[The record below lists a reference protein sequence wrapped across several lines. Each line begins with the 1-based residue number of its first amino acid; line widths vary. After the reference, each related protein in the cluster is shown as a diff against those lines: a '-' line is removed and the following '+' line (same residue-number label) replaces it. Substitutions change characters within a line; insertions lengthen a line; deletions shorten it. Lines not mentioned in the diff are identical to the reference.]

1 MIKTSVIT
9 KLSLFLMTAIFLS
22 CVQKPEEY
30 AVIDT
35 EEGQIV
41 LKFFPDV
48 APKHVESFK
57 ILALDGFFNGTSFH
71 RIVPGFV
78 IQGGDPNS
86 KDGDRYNDG
95 LGGRAGKYFGIGE
108 KDNPDTWML
117 PAEFNDRPHRRG
129 TLSMARGPKENSGG
143 SQFFICVGDQLQLD
157 NKYTVFGE
165 VIEGL
170 DTVDRIVETLTPRKR
185 NPNYERPDGYNPVF
199 GMFMDITIGTAEELK
214 LDLSI

>member
-1 MIKTSVIT
+1 MIKISVLT
-9 KLSLFLMTAIFLS
+9 KVSFFLMILIFLS
-22 CVQKPEEY
+22 CVQKPKEY
-30 AVIDT
+30 AIIET
-35 EEGQIV
+35 EEGRIV
-41 LKFFPDV
+41 LKFFPNV

-57 ILALDGFFNGTSFH
+57 ILAREGYFNGTSFH

-95 LGGRAGKYFGIGE
+95 LGGRAGKYYGIGE

-129 TLSMARGPKENSGG
+129 TLSMARGPQENSAG
-143 SQFFICVGDQLQLD
+143 SQFFICVGDQPQLD

-170 DTVDRIVETLTPRKR
+170 TRQGCSVVTCQPMQMQWHRVMMTRFPSAK
-185 NPNYERPDGYNPVF
+185 P
-199 GMFMDITIGTAEELK
+199 TA
-214 LDLSI
+214 

>member
-1 MIKTSVIT
+1 MI
-9 KLSLFLMTAIFLS
+9 LIFLS
-22 CVQKPEEY
+22 CVQKPKEY
-30 AVIDT
+30 AIIET
-35 EEGQIV
+35 EEGRIV
-41 LKFFPDV
+41 LKFFPNV

-57 ILALDGFFNGTSFH
+57 ILAREGYFNGTSFH

-95 LGGRAGKYFGIGE
+95 LGGRAGKYYGIGE

-143 SQFFICVGDQLQLD
+143 SQFFICVGDQPQLD

-165 VIEGL
+165 VVEGIE
-170 DTVDRIVETLTPRKR
+170 TVERIANTRTPRR
-185 NPNYERPDGYNPVF
+185 LNPNYERPDVDNPVF
-199 GMFMDITIGTAEELK
+199 GMFMDVTVGTAEELK

>member
-1 MIKTSVIT
+1 MIKISVIT
-9 KLSLFLMTAIFLS
+9 KVSFFLMTAIFLS

-95 LGGRAGKYFGIGE
+95 LGGRAGKYYGIGE

-129 TLSMARGPKENSGG
+129 TLSMARGPQENSAG
-143 SQFFICVGDQLQLD
+143 SQFFICVGDQFQLD

-170 DTVDRIVETLTPRKR
+170 DTVDRIVDTFTPRKR
-185 NPNYERPDGYNPVF
+185 NPNYQRSDGDNPVF

>member
-1 MIKTSVIT
+1 MIKISVLT
-9 KLSLFLMTAIFLS
+9 KVSFFLMTLIFLS

-30 AVIDT
+30 AIIET

-57 ILALDGFFNGTSFH
+57 ILAREGYFNGTSFH
-71 RIVPGFV
+71 RVIPGFV

-95 LGGRAGKYFGIGE
+95 TGGRAGKYYGVGE
-108 KDNPDTWML
+108 EENPDTWML
-117 PAEFNDRPHRRG
+117 PAEFNDRPHKRG
-129 TLSMARGPKENSGG
+129 TLSMARSSQENSAG
-143 SQFFICVGDQLQLD
+143 SQFFICVDDLPQLD
-157 NKYTVFGE
+157 DMYTVFGE

-170 DTVDRIVETLTPRKR
+170 DTVDRIVDTLTPRKR
-185 NPNYERPDGYNPVF
+185 NSNYQRPDGDNPVF
-199 GMFMDITIGTAEELK
+199 GMFMDVTIGTVEELK

>member
-1 MIKTSVIT
+1 MIKISVLT
-9 KLSLFLMTAIFLS
+9 KVSFFLMTLIFLS

-30 AVIDT
+30 AIIET

-57 ILALDGFFNGTSFH
+57 ILAREGYFNGTSFH
-71 RIVPGFV
+71 RVIPGFV

-95 LGGRAGKYFGIGE
+95 QGGRAGKYYGVGE
-108 KDNPDTWML
+108 EDNPDTWML
-117 PAEFNDRPHRRG
+117 PAEFNDRPHKRG
-129 TLSMARGPKENSGG
+129 TLSMARSSEENSAG
-143 SQFFICVGDQLQLD
+143 SQFFICVDDLPQLD
-157 NKYTVFGE
+157 DKYTVFGE

-170 DTVDRIVETLTPRKR
+170 DTVDRIVDTLTPRKR
-185 NPNYERPDGYNPVF
+185 NSNYQRPDGDNPVF
-199 GMFMDITIGTAEELK
+199 GMFMDVTIGTVEELK

>member
-1 MIKTSVIT
+1 MIKTSLIT
-9 KLSLFLMTAIFLS
+9 KLSLFLMIAIFLS

-41 LKFFPDV
+41 LQFFPDA

-57 ILALDGFFNGTSFH
+57 ILARDGYFNGTSFH

-95 LGGRAGKYFGIGE
+95 LGGRAGKYYGIGE

-129 TLSMARGPKENSGG
+129 TLSMARGPQENSAG
-143 SQFFICVGDQLQLD
+143 SQFLICVGDQFQLD

>member
-1 MIKTSVIT
+1 MIKISVLT
-9 KLSLFLMTAIFLS
+9 KVSFFLMTLIFLS

-30 AVIDT
+30 AIIET

-57 ILALDGFFNGTSFH
+57 ILAREGYFNGTSFH
-71 RIVPGFV
+71 RVIPGFV

-95 LGGRAGKYFGIGE
+95 QGGRAGKYYGVGE
-108 KDNPDTWML
+108 EENPDTWMP
-117 PAEFNDRPHRRG
+117 PAEFNDRPHKRG
-129 TLSMARGPKENSGG
+129 TLSMARSSQENSAG
-143 SQFFICVGDQLQLD
+143 SQFFICVDDLPQLD
-157 NKYTVFGE
+157 DMYTVFGE

-170 DTVDRIVETLTPRKR
+170 DTVDRIVDTLTPRKR
-185 NPNYERPDGYNPVF
+185 NSNYQRPDGDNPVF
-199 GMFMDITIGTAEELK
+199 GMFMDVTIGTAEKLK

>member
-1 MIKTSVIT
+1 MIKINVIT

-41 LKFFPDV
+41 LQFFPDV

-57 ILALDGFFNGTSFH
+57 ILARDGYFNGTSFH

-95 LGGRAGKYFGIGE
+95 LGGRAGKYYGIGE

-129 TLSMARGPKENSGG
+129 TLSMARGPQENSAG
-143 SQFFICVGDQLQLD
+143 SQFFICVGDQFQLD

>member
-1 MIKTSVIT
+1 MIKISVIT
-9 KLSLFLMTAIFLS
+9 KLSLFFMTTIFLS

-57 ILALDGFFNGTSFH
+57 ILARDGYFNGTSFH

-78 IQGGDPNS
+78 IQGGYPNS

-95 LGGRAGKYFGIGE
+95 LGGRAGKYYGIGE

-129 TLSMARGPKENSGG
+129 TLSMARGPQENSAG
-143 SQFFICVGDQLQLD
+143 SQFFICVGDQFQLD

>member
-1 MIKTSVIT
+1 MMKISVIT
-9 KLSLFLMTAIFLS
+9 KVSFFLVTSFFLS

-41 LKFFPDV
+41 VQFFPDV

-57 ILALDGFFNGTSFH
+57 ILARDGYFNGTSFH

-95 LGGRAGKYFGIGE
+95 LGGRAGKYYGIGE

-117 PAEFNDRPHRRG
+117 PAEFNDRSHRRG
-129 TLSMARGPKENSGG
+129 ILSMARGSHENSAG
-143 SQFFICVGDQLQLD
+143 SQFFICVGDQFQLD

>member
-1 MIKTSVIT
+1 MMKISVIT
-9 KLSLFLMTAIFLS
+9 KVSFFLMTAFFLS

-57 ILALDGFFNGTSFH
+57 ILARDGYFNGTSFH

-95 LGGRAGKYFGIGE
+95 LGGRAGQYYGIGE

-129 TLSMARGPKENSGG
+129 TLSMARGSHENSAG
-143 SQFFICVGDQLQLD
+143 SQFFICVGDQFQLD

>member
-1 MIKTSVIT
+1 MIKTSLIT
-9 KLSLFLMTAIFLS
+9 KLSLFLMIAIFLS

-57 ILALDGFFNGTSFH
+57 ILARDGFFNGTSFH
-71 RIVPGFV
+71 RTVPGFV

-95 LGGRAGKYFGIGE
+95 LGGRAGKYYGIGE

>member
-1 MIKTSVIT
+1 MIKTSLIT
-9 KLSLFLMTAIFLS
+9 KLSLFLMITIFLS

-41 LKFFPDV
+41 LQFFPDV

-57 ILALDGFFNGTSFH
+57 ILARDGYFNGTSFH

-95 LGGRAGKYFGIGE
+95 LGGRAGKYYGIGE
-108 KDNPDTWML
+108 KDNPDTLML
-117 PAEFNDRPHRRG
+117 PPEINESPHRRG
-129 TLSMARGPKENSGG
+129 SLSMARGPQENSAG
-143 SQFFICVGDQLQLD
+143 SQFFICVGDQFQLD

>member
-1 MIKTSVIT
+1 MIKISIIT
-9 KLSLFLMTAIFLS
+9 KVSFFLMTAIFLS

-30 AVIDT
+30 AVIET

-95 LGGRAGKYFGIGE
+95 LGGRAGKYYGIGE

-129 TLSMARGPKENSGG
+129 TLSMARGSKENSGG
-143 SQFFICVGDQLQLD
+143 SQFFICVGDQFQLD

>member
-1 MIKTSVIT
+1 MIKISVLT
-9 KLSLFLMTAIFLS
+9 KVSFFLMTLIFLS

-30 AVIDT
+30 AIIET

-57 ILALDGFFNGTSFH
+57 ILAREGYFNGTSFH
-71 RIVPGFV
+71 RVIPGFV

-95 LGGRAGKYFGIGE
+95 QGGRAGKYYGVGE
-108 KDNPDTWML
+108 EENPDTWML
-117 PAEFNDRPHRRG
+117 PAEFNDRPHKRG
-129 TLSMARGPKENSGG
+129 TLSMARSSQENSAG
-143 SQFFICVGDQLQLD
+143 SQFFICVDDLPQLD
-157 NKYTVFGE
+157 DMYTVFGE

-170 DTVDRIVETLTPRKR
+170 DTVDRIVDTLTPRKR
-185 NPNYERPDGYNPVF
+185 NSNYQRPDGDNPVF
-199 GMFMDITIGTAEELK
+199 GMFMDVTIGTAEKLK

>member
-1 MIKTSVIT
+1 MIKISVLT
-9 KLSLFLMTAIFLS
+9 KVSFFLMTLIFLS

-30 AVIDT
+30 AIIET

-57 ILALDGFFNGTSFH
+57 ILAREGYFNGTSFH
-71 RIVPGFV
+71 RVIPGFV

-95 LGGRAGKYFGIGE
+95 TGGRAGKYYGVGE
-108 KDNPDTWML
+108 EDNPDTWML
-117 PAEFNDRPHRRG
+117 PAEFNDRPHKRG
-129 TLSMARGPKENSGG
+129 TLSMARSSEENSAG
-143 SQFFICVGDQLQLD
+143 SQFFICVDDLPQLD
-157 NKYTVFGE
+157 DKYTVFGE

-170 DTVDRIVETLTPRKR
+170 DTVDRIVDTLTPRKR
-185 NPNYERPDGYNPVF
+185 NSNYQRPDGDNPVF
-199 GMFMDITIGTAEELK
+199 GMFMDVTIGTVEELK

>member
-1 MIKTSVIT
+1 MIKISVIT

-30 AVIDT
+30 AVIHTD
-35 EEGQIV
+35 EGQIV

-57 ILALDGFFNGTSFH
+57 ILARDGYFNGTSFH
-71 RIVPGFV
+71 RVIPGFV

-95 LGGRAGKYFGIGE
+95 TGGRAGKYYGVGE
-108 KDNPDTWML
+108 EDNPDTWML
-117 PAEFNDRPHRRG
+117 PAEFNDRPHKRG
-129 TLSMARGPKENSGG
+129 TLSMARSSEENSAG
-143 SQFFICVGDQLQLD
+143 SQFFICVDDLPQLD
-157 NKYTVFGE
+157 DKYTVFGE

-170 DTVDRIVETLTPRKR
+170 DTVDRSVDTLTPRKR
-185 NPNYERPDGYNPVF
+185 NSNYQRPDGDNPVF
-199 GMFMDITIGTAEELK
+199 GMFMDVTIGTAEKLK

>member
-1 MIKTSVIT
+1 MIKTNLIT

-30 AVIDT
+30 AIIAT
-35 EEGQIV
+35 EAGRIV

-57 ILALDGFFNGTSFH
+57 ILARDGFFNGTSFH

-95 LGGRAGKYFGIGE
+95 LGGRAGKYYGIGE

-129 TLSMARGPKENSGG
+129 TLSMARGPQENSAG
-143 SQFFICVGDQLQLD
+143 SQFFICVGNQFQLD

>member
-95 LGGRAGKYFGIGE
+95 LGGRAGKYYGIGE

-129 TLSMARGPKENSGG
+129 TLSMARGPKENSAG

>member
-1 MIKTSVIT
+1 MIKISVIT
-9 KLSLFLMTAIFLS
+9 KLSLFFMTTIFLS

-57 ILALDGFFNGTSFH
+57 ILARDGFFNGTSFH

-95 LGGRAGKYFGIGE
+95 LGGRAGKYYGIGE

-129 TLSMARGPKENSGG
+129 TLSMARGSHENSAG
-143 SQFFICVGDQLQLD
+143 SQFFICVGDQFQLD

>member
-1 MIKTSVIT
+1 MIKISVLT
-9 KLSLFLMTAIFLS
+9 KVSFFLMTLIFLS

-30 AVIDT
+30 AIIET

-57 ILALDGFFNGTSFH
+57 ILAREGYFNGTSFH
-71 RIVPGFV
+71 RVIPGFV

-95 LGGRAGKYFGIGE
+95 QGGRAGKYYGVGE
-108 KDNPDTWML
+108 EENPDTWML
-117 PAEFNDRPHRRG
+117 PAEFNDRPHKRG
-129 TLSMARGPKENSGG
+129 TLSMARSSEENSAG
-143 SQFFICVGDQLQLD
+143 SQFFICVDDLPQLD
-157 NKYTVFGE
+157 DKYTVFGE

-170 DTVDRIVETLTPRKR
+170 DTVDRIVDTLTPRKR
-185 NPNYERPDGYNPVF
+185 NSNYQRPDGDNPVF
-199 GMFMDITIGTAEELK
+199 GMFMDVTIGTVEELK

>member
-1 MIKTSVIT
+1 MIKISIIT
-9 KLSLFLMTAIFLS
+9 KVSFFLMTAIFLS

-95 LGGRAGKYFGIGE
+95 LGGRAGKYYGIGE

-117 PAEFNDRPHRRG
+117 PAEFNDSPHRRG
-129 TLSMARGPKENSGG
+129 TLSMARGPQENSAG
-143 SQFFICVGDQLQLD
+143 SQFFICVGNQFQLD

-170 DTVDRIVETLTPRKR
+170 DTVDRIVEPLTPRKR

>member
-1 MIKTSVIT
+1 MIKISVLT
-9 KLSLFLMTAIFLS
+9 KVSFFLMILIFLS
-22 CVQKPEEY
+22 CVQKPKEY
-30 AVIDT
+30 AIIET
-35 EEGQIV
+35 EEGRIV
-41 LKFFPDV
+41 LKFFPGV

-57 ILALDGFFNGTSFH
+57 ILAREGYFNGTSFH

-95 LGGRAGKYFGIGE
+95 LGGRAGKYYGIGE

-129 TLSMARGPKENSGG
+129 TLSLARGSIENSGG

-170 DTVDRIVETLTPRKR
+170 DTVDRIVDTLTPRKR

>member
-1 MIKTSVIT
+1 MMKISIIT
-9 KLSLFLMTAIFLS
+9 KASFFLMTAFFLS
-22 CVQKPEEY
+22 CVQKLEEY

-57 ILALDGFFNGTSFH
+57 ILARDGYFNGTSFH

-95 LGGRAGKYFGIGE
+95 LGGRAGKYYGIGE

-129 TLSMARGPKENSGG
+129 TLSMARGSHENSAG
-143 SQFFICVGDQLQLD
+143 SQFFICVGDQFQLD

>member
-1 MIKTSVIT
+1 MKISVIT
-9 KLSLFLMTAIFLS
+9 KVSVFLVTVIFLS

-41 LKFFPDV
+41 LQFFPDV

-57 ILALDGFFNGTSFH
+57 ILARDGYFNGTSFH

-95 LGGRAGKYFGIGE
+95 LGGRAGKYYGIGE

-129 TLSMARGPKENSGG
+129 TLSMARGPQENSAG
-143 SQFFICVGDQLQLD
+143 SQFFICVGDQFQLD

>member
-1 MIKTSVIT
+1 MIKISIIT
-9 KLSLFLMTAIFLS
+9 KVSFFLMTVIFLS
-22 CVQKPEEY
+22 CVRKPEEY

-41 LKFFPDV
+41 LQFFPDV

-57 ILALDGFFNGTSFH
+57 ILARDGYFNGTSFH

-95 LGGRAGKYFGIGE
+95 LGGRAGKYYGIGE
-108 KDNPDTWML
+108 KDNPDTWRL
-117 PAEFNDRPHRRG
+117 PAEFNDRSHMRG
-129 TLSMARGPKENSGG
+129 TLSMARGSQENSAG
-143 SQFFICVGDQLQLD
+143 SQFFICVGDQFQLD

>member
-1 MIKTSVIT
+1 
-9 KLSLFLMTAIFLS
+9 MTLIFLS

-30 AVIDT
+30 AIIET

-57 ILALDGFFNGTSFH
+57 ILAREGYFNGTSFH
-71 RIVPGFV
+71 RVIPGFV

-95 LGGRAGKYFGIGE
+95 QGGRAGKYYGVGE
-108 KDNPDTWML
+108 EENPDTWML
-117 PAEFNDRPHRRG
+117 PAEFNDRPHKRG
-129 TLSMARGPKENSGG
+129 TLSMARSSQENSAG
-143 SQFFICVGDQLQLD
+143 SQFFICVDDLPQLD
-157 NKYTVFGE
+157 DMYTVFGE

-170 DTVDRIVETLTPRKR
+170 DTVDRIVDTLTPRKR
-185 NPNYERPDGYNPVF
+185 NSNYQRPDGDNPVF
-199 GMFMDITIGTAEELK
+199 GMFMDVTIGTVEELK

>member
-1 MIKTSVIT
+1 MIKISVLT
-9 KLSLFLMTAIFLS
+9 KVSFFLMILIFLS
-22 CVQKPEEY
+22 CVQKPKEY
-30 AVIDT
+30 AIIET
-35 EEGQIV
+35 EEGRIV

-57 ILALDGFFNGTSFH
+57 ILAREGYFNGTSFH

-95 LGGRAGKYFGIGE
+95 LGGRAGKYYGIGE

-129 TLSMARGPKENSGG
+129 TLSMARGPQENSAG
-143 SQFFICVGDQLQLD
+143 SQFFICVGDQPQLD

-165 VIEGL
+165 VVEGIE
-170 DTVDRIVETLTPRKR
+170 TVERIANTRTPRR
-185 NPNYERPDGYNPVF
+185 LNPNYERPDGYNPVF
-199 GMFMDITIGTAEELK
+199 GMFMDVTVGTAEELK

>member
-30 AVIDT
+30 AVIET

-57 ILALDGFFNGTSFH
+57 ILAREGYFNGTSFH

-129 TLSMARGPKENSGG
+129 TLSMARGSKENSGG

-170 DTVDRIVETLTPRKR
+170 DTVDRIVDTLTPRKR
-185 NPNYERPDGYNPVF
+185 NPNYQRPDGYNPVF

>member
-57 ILALDGFFNGTSFH
+57 ILARDGYFNGTSFH

-185 NPNYERPDGYNPVF
+185 NPNYQRSDGDNPVF

>member
-1 MIKTSVIT
+1 MIKISVIT
-9 KLSLFLMTAIFLS
+9 KLSLFFMTTIFLS

-57 ILALDGFFNGTSFH
+57 ILARDGYFNGTSFH

-95 LGGRAGKYFGIGE
+95 LGGRAGKYYGIGE

-129 TLSMARGPKENSGG
+129 TLSMARGSHENSAG
-143 SQFFICVGDQLQLD
+143 SQFFICVGDQFQLD

>member
-1 MIKTSVIT
+1 MMKISVIA
-9 KLSLFLMTAIFLS
+9 KVSFFLMTAIFLS

-41 LKFFPDV
+41 LQFFPDV

-57 ILALDGFFNGTSFH
+57 ILARDGYFNGTSFH

-95 LGGRAGKYFGIGE
+95 LGGRAGKYYGIGE

-129 TLSMARGPKENSGG
+129 TLSMARGPQENSAG
-143 SQFFICVGDQLQLD
+143 SQFFICVGDQFQLD

>member
-1 MIKTSVIT
+1 MIKISVIT

-30 AVIDT
+30 AVIHTD
-35 EEGQIV
+35 EGQIV

-57 ILALDGFFNGTSFH
+57 ILARDGYFNGTSFH
-71 RIVPGFV
+71 RVIPGFV

-95 LGGRAGKYFGIGE
+95 TGGRAGKYYGVGE
-108 KDNPDTWML
+108 EENPDTWML
-117 PAEFNDRPHRRG
+117 PAEFNDRPHKRG
-129 TLSMARGPKENSGG
+129 TLSMARSSQENSAG
-143 SQFFICVGDQLQLD
+143 SQFFICVDDLPQLD
-157 NKYTVFGE
+157 DMYTVFGE

-170 DTVDRIVETLTPRKR
+170 DTVDRIVDTLTPRKR
-185 NPNYERPDGYNPVF
+185 NSNYQRPDGDNPVF
-199 GMFMDITIGTAEELK
+199 GMFMDVTIGTVEELK

>member
-1 MIKTSVIT
+1 MIKISVIT
-9 KLSLFLMTAIFLS
+9 KVSFFLMTAFFLS

-48 APKHVESFK
+48 APKHVERFK
-57 ILALDGFFNGTSFH
+57 ILARDGYFNGTSFH

-95 LGGRAGKYFGIGE
+95 LGGRAGKYYGIGE

-129 TLSMARGPKENSGG
+129 TLSMARGSHENSAG
-143 SQFFICVGDQLQLD
+143 SQFFICVGDQFQLD

>member
-1 MIKTSVIT
+1 MIKISIIT

-95 LGGRAGKYFGIGE
+95 LGGRAGKYYGIGE

-117 PAEFNDRPHRRG
+117 PAEFNDSPHRRG

>member
-1 MIKTSVIT
+1 MIKISVLT
-9 KLSLFLMTAIFLS
+9 KVSFFLMTLIFLS

-30 AVIDT
+30 AIIET

-57 ILALDGFFNGTSFH
+57 ILAREGYFNGTSFH
-71 RIVPGFV
+71 RVMPGFV

-86 KDGDRYNDG
+86 KDGDRDNDG
-95 LGGRAGKYFGIGE
+95 KGGRAGKYYGVGE
-108 KDNPDTWML
+108 EDNPDTWML

-129 TLSMARGPKENSGG
+129 TLSMARGPQENSAG

-170 DTVDRIVETLTPRKR
+170 DTVDRIVNTLTPRKS
-185 NPNYERPDGYNPVF
+185 NPNYQRPDRDNPVV
-199 GMFMDITIGTAEELK
+199 GMFMDVTVGTAEELK
-214 LDLSI
+214 LDLSN

>member
-1 MIKTSVIT
+1 MIKTSLII
-9 KLSLFLMTAIFLS
+9 KLSLFLMIAIFLS

-57 ILALDGFFNGTSFH
+57 ILARDGYFNGTSFH

-95 LGGRAGKYFGIGE
+95 LGGRAGKYYGIGE

-129 TLSMARGPKENSGG
+129 TLSMARGPQENSAG
-143 SQFFICVGDQLQLD
+143 SQFFICVGDQFQLD

-199 GMFMDITIGTAEELK
+199 GMFMDITIGTVEELK

>member
-1 MIKTSVIT
+1 MIKTSLIT
-9 KLSLFLMTAIFLS
+9 KLPLFFMIVIFLS

-57 ILALDGFFNGTSFH
+57 ILARDGYFNGTSFH

-95 LGGRAGKYFGIGE
+95 LGGRAGKYYGIGE

-117 PAEFNDRPHRRG
+117 PAEFNDSPHRRG
-129 TLSMARGPKENSGG
+129 TLSMARGPQENSAG
-143 SQFFICVGDQLQLD
+143 SQFFICVGDQFQLD